1 MIFNNIQV
9 ENNYSSATFLHML
22 LLFNTNMSVC
32 LVLLT
37 LLLTLC
43 FMEVV
48 VHDGVIREKP
58 STPEE
63 ARKFIKGLCY
73 LLELNFFYMFYCT
86 CPCPQVIYKRVLLQ
100 GTLKA
105 MLRQLDLFL
114 LQM

>member
-63 ARKFIKGLCY
+63 ARKFIKGLLFIRTHSFRCFIV
-73 LLELNFFYMFYCT
+73 LVCALKSFKNVFCF
-86 CPCPQVIYKRVLLQ
+86 RVL
-100 GTLKA
+100 
-105 MLRQLDLFL
+105 
-114 LQM
+114 

>member
-1 MIFNNIQV
+1 
-9 ENNYSSATFLHML
+9 ML
-22 LLFNTNMSVC
+22 LLLNTHISAYLIC
-32 LVLLT
+32 FSR
-37 LLLTLC
+37 

-48 VHDGVIREKP
+48 LHDGVIREKP

-73 LLELNFFYMFYCT
+73 FVEELELFNNLLYLT
-86 CPCPQVIYKRVLLQ
+86 CPCPVVLDDTFCFQ

-105 MLRQLDLFL
+105 MLRRLDLCL